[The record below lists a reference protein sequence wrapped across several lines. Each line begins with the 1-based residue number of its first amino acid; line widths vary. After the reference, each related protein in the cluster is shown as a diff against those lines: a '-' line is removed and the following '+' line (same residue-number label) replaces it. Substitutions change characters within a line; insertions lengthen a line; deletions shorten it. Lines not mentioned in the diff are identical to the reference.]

1 MKCNDNYT
9 AKMILR
15 KSGNYMRLSLII
27 FITMISLVSFS
38 ILFYLSYSE
47 DNTKNY
53 SANEIVHV
61 LSVNGK
67 FEDNTYRELKATDK
81 QNIVNLIKKEKINAT
96 AEFFYSFTGALIND
110 EKMVLIIGVDKNSE
124 HYIVDGKMEDDVLYT
139 DDFDSDKLIINI
151 PCMKIDEEGNV
162 SSDSLVNKEYRR
174 KNAIKNKVINYF
186 SHGFEELK
194 KVYVTEKSYKDIVHI
209 AREKDINKNDVIEE
223 SLIDAAYVN
232 VEDLNDVDG
241 IAKKME
247 DEGYDIEYTFS
258 AFDAMGASIQKNG
271 IMFFMMIIFLLIVAS
286 INLGL
291 SLMSYIDMSRKDMGV
306 LKFLG
311 YNDNRIFKIY
321 SRNINRIFLA
331 LAVVA
336 EVCIVTLTFATIENN
351 GVSVIIAMTIG
362 MIGLLIILNILVNVF
377 YLKNVIKKNLLF
389 LIKETKQF
397 E

>member
-1 MKCNDNYT
+1 
-9 AKMILR
+9 MILR

-67 FEDNTYRELKATDK
+67 FDDNTYRELKATDK
-81 QNIVNLIKKEKINAT
+81 QNIENLIKKEKINAT

-194 KVYVTEKSYKDIVHI
+194 KVYVTEKTYKDIVHI

-286 INLGL
+286 INLVL
-291 SLMSYIDMSRKDMGV
+291 SLMSYIDMSKKDMGV

-351 GVSVIIAMTIG
+351 GVSVIIGMTIG